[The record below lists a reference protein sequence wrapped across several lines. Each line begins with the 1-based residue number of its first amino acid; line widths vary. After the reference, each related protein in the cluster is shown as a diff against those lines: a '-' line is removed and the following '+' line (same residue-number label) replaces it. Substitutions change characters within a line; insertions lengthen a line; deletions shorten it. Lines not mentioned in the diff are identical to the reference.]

1 MKHTPGPWEYKFD
14 MAGHDV
20 RAKSKLIAAL
30 GVLPEITQNGHLIA
44 AAPDMLEALKGLFE
58 HCAMVHKHWGDG
70 DNTKQA
76 DAAIKA
82 GEAAIAKAEGRQ

>member
-1 MKHTPGPWEYKFD
+1 MKHTKGPWTIYGGTIGVLD
-14 MAGHDV
+14 GAGIFPI
-20 RAKSKLIAAL
+20 AKSVHKENAR
-30 GVLPEITQNGHLIA
+30 LIA

-70 DNTKQA
+70 NNTKQA